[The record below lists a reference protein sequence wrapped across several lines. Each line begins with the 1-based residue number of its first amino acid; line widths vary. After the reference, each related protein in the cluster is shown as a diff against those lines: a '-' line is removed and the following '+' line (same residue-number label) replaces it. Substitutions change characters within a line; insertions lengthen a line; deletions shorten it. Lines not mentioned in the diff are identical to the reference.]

1 MATVADLL
9 KAKPITRVLSIR
21 PDALV
26 LDAVRAMAENN
37 IGFLCVIEGEKLIGV
52 VSERD
57 YTRKIVLEGRT
68 SKDTTVRQIMTT
80 NVVSVGPSHTL
91 DDCMALITG
100 KRIRHLPVVD
110 GDRLMGVISIGDVLK
125 RALEEKE
132 RLIKQ
137 LEVYISGKTY

>member
-1 MATVADLL
+1 
-9 KAKPITRVLSIR
+9 
-21 PDALV
+21 
-26 LDAVRAMAENN
+26 
-37 IGFLCVIEGEKLIGV
+37 
-52 VSERD
+52 
-57 YTRKIVLEGRT
+57 
-68 SKDTTVRQIMTT
+68 MTT

-100 KRIRHLPVVD
+100 RRIRHLPVVD

-137 LEVYISGKTY
+137 LEIYISEKTY